1 MDTIVLGY
9 DESASAN
16 AALAQTITLAQQTG
30 ARVVTVFGYYISPLV
45 SGSVRDYTYELENI
59 GKHALARAE
68 AQLELAG
75 IDAESRLESGKPA
88 DVILQTAG
96 EVDADV
102 IAVGTVGEN
111 PMTRAL
117 LGSVVLRLVQRSTI
131 PVLVVPTGGRE

>member
-1 MDTIVLGY
+1 M
-9 DESASAN
+9 
-16 AALAQTITLAQQTG
+16 
-30 ARVVTVFGYYISPLV
+30 FGCYVNPLV
-45 SGSVRDYTYELENI
+45 GVSARDYTHELETI
-59 GKHALARAE
+59 GKHALARAV

-111 PMTRAL
+111 PITRAL

-131 PVLVVPTGGRE
+131 PVLVVPEEGG